1 MKAWELMYDKEVLK
15 EGKNIVDDVKII
27 NNDDDEIIGEIEGFE
42 VSTYIEY
49 NSPSYVSCNC
59 SKQMPCKHEASFI
72 YHLEKYSDLF
82 VKKIGLKE
90 RLDLIQH
97 KELKKFILNELENN
111 NDFKTRFLEEF
122 KLNSLIDKDYY
133 NNKLSIIF
141 KQGESKDFEYHGIY
155 NLELME
161 SSLKDFLM
169 EDINSILVAG
179 EYDFA
184 CDLLCRIGDLLDNE
198 LMTSH
203 DSWYDLSDS
212 FMHYVHSLSNSIH
225 LDSEKMNELYS
236 KTDLIT
242 DIITIF

>member
-1 MKAWELMYDKEVLK
+1 MSRT
-15 EGKNIVDDVKII
+15 I
-27 NNDDDEIIGEIEGFE
+27 
-42 VSTYIEY
+42 
-49 NSPSYVSCNC
+49 
-59 SKQMPCKHEASFI
+59 
-72 YHLEKYSDLF
+72 
-82 VKKIGLKE
+82 
-90 RLDLIQH
+90 
-97 KELKKFILNELENN
+97 NELENN
-111 NDFKTRFLEEF
+111 LDFKTRFLEEF
-122 KLNSLIDKDYY
+122 KLNSLIDKEYY

-155 NLELME
+155 NLDLME

-179 EYDFA
+179 EYGFA
-184 CDLLCRIGDLLDNE
+184 CDLLDNE

-236 KTDLIT
+236 KTGLIT
-242 DIITIF
+242 DVITIF